1 MNNSLLPDSWKY
13 QKLEEIGTTLIGLT
27 YSPSNVSEF
36 GTLVLRSSNI
46 QNNQLAFDNNVFV
59 DIELPDR
66 VIVKENDLLICV
78 RNGSRNLI
86 GKCTL
91 IDKKTEGSAFGAFM
105 SIFRSS
111 INEYVFH
118 VFQSEVIQKQIRNN
132 LGATINQITNNDLA
146 NFYIP
151 VPPLSE
157 QQKIAQALTDADN
170 YISALEKLIE
180 KKKMIKEGLMV
191 NLLTGKQRLKEF
203 AFNEDGTAKGYKDSE
218 LGKIPEDWEIFQLK
232 DLTYSTAGG
241 TPSTLVDKYWGG
253 ENPWMSSGELHLK
266 EVFDVSE
273 RITDLGLENS
283 STKYVPKNSVLIGL
297 AGQGKTRGTVA
308 ISRIRLC
315 TNQSIAAIF
324 PSPKFNSDY
333 LYYNLDNRYEELR
346 SLSTGDGGRGGLN
359 LSIINNL
366 SVPFPNL
373 DEQNAIVNNLKTIDN
388 ELNVLNTKLSKAN
401 LIKQGMMQKLLTG
414 EIRLA

>member
-1 MNNSLLPDSWKY
+1 MSSLQQWTP
-13 QKLEEIGTTLIGLT
+13 TTLG
-27 YSPSNVSEF
+27 E
-36 GTLVLRSSNI
+36 
-46 QNNQLAFDNNVFV
+46 
-59 DIELPDR
+59 
-66 VIVKENDLLICV
+66 LLIFTG
-78 RNGSRNLI
+78 GS
-86 GKCTL
+86 
-91 IDKKTEGSAFGAFM
+91 
-105 SIFRSS
+105 
-111 INEYVFH
+111 
-118 VFQSEVIQKQIRNN
+118 Q
-132 LGATINQITNNDLA
+132 
-146 NFYIP
+146 
-151 VPPLSE
+151 PPLSVFSKTEHEGYIRLIQIRDYKTDKYTTYIPKDLARRFCDADDIMIGRYGPPIFQILRGLEGAYNVALIKVTPKGNILKDFAWHYLRNDRLFKHIDKLSRRTSGQTGVDLNELENYPIQLPPLAE

-180 KKKMIKEGLMV
+180 KKKMMKEGLMV

-218 LGKIPEDWEIFQLK
+218 LGKIPEDWEIFKLK

-241 TPSTLVDKYWGG
+241 TPSTLVDAYWGG

-366 SVPFPNL
+366 SVPFPNI

-401 LIKQGMMQKLLTG
+401 LLKQGMMQKLLTG

>member
-1 MNNSLLPDSWKY
+1 MNSNIIQNSLDSWKTY
-13 QKLEEIGTTLIGLT
+13 KLKDLVNFLDGDRRPIKSSNRISGDYPYYGASGIVDYVHDYIFDGEYVLLGEDGENILSRNTRLVYHVKGKIWVNNHAHVLACLPHVNPIFLTEKLESLNYTNLNSGTAQPKLNKETC
-27 YSPSNVSEF
+27 
-36 GTLVLRSSNI
+36 SNI
-46 QNNQLAFDNNVFV
+46 VL
-59 DIELPDR
+59 
-66 VIVKENDLLICV
+66 
-78 RNGSRNLI
+78 
-86 GKCTL
+86 
-91 IDKKTEGSAFGAFM
+91 
-105 SIFRSS
+105 
-111 INEYVFH
+111 
-118 VFQSEVIQKQIRNN
+118 
-132 LGATINQITNNDLA
+132 TI
-146 NFYIP
+146 
-151 VPPLSE
+151 PPLAE

-180 KKKMIKEGLMV
+180 KKKMMKEGLMV
-191 NLLTGKQRLKEF
+191 NLLTVKQRLKEF

-218 LGKIPEDWEIFQLK
+218 LGKIPEDWEIFKLK

-241 TPSTLVDKYWGG
+241 TPSTLVDAYWGG

-359 LSIINNL
+359 LSVINNL
-366 SVPFPNL
+366 SVPFPNI

-401 LIKQGMMQKLLTG
+401 LLKQGMMQKLLTG

>member
-59 DIELPDR
+59 DMELPDR

-170 YISALEKLIE
+170 YISSLEKLIE
-180 KKKMIKEGLMV
+180 KKK
-191 NLLTGKQRLKEF
+191 QLKEASLISIF
-203 AFNEDGTAKGYKDSE
+203 DFNNAEWEVKPLSDLCTYLNDGTHYTPRYTQEG
-218 LGKIPEDWEIFQLK
+218 IPFYSVENVTNNEFTDVKYISKEEHETLIRRCKPENGDILMTRIGSVGVTKLIDWDINASIYVSLALLK
-232 DLTYSTAGG
+232 FKNREFVKYFYAYS
-241 TPSTLVDKYWGG
+241 
-253 ENPWMSSGELHLK
+253 
-266 EVFDVSE
+266 
-273 RITDLGLENS
+273 
-283 STKYVPKNSVLIGL
+283 
-297 AGQGKTRGTVA
+297 KT
-308 ISRIRLC
+308 
-315 TNQSIAAIF
+315 
-324 PSPKFNSDY
+324 PKFLQDTLS
-333 LYYNLDNRYEELR
+333 R
-346 SLSTGDGGRGGLN
+346 SLINATPQKINMNEIGDIPVYFPKCQNEQVRIANIILN
-359 LSIINNL
+359 LEKEI
-366 SVPFPNL
+366 
-373 DEQNAIVNNLKTIDN
+373 E
-388 ELNVLNTKLSKAN
+388 VLNIKLSKAKF
-401 LIKQGMMQKLLTG
+401 LKQGMMQKLLTG

>member
-1 MNNSLLPDSWKY
+1 MSSNTVQNSLHSWKTY
-13 QKLEEIGTTLIGLT
+13 KLKDLVHFLDGDRRPIKSSNRISGDYPYYGASGIVDYVHDYIFDGEYVLLGEDGENILSRNTRLVYHVKGQIWVNNHAHVLACLPHVNPIFLTEKLESLNYKNLNSGTAQPKLNKETC
-27 YSPSNVSEF
+27 
-36 GTLVLRSSNI
+36 SNI
-46 QNNQLAFDNNVFV
+46 VL
-59 DIELPDR
+59 
-66 VIVKENDLLICV
+66 
-78 RNGSRNLI
+78 
-86 GKCTL
+86 
-91 IDKKTEGSAFGAFM
+91 
-105 SIFRSS
+105 
-111 INEYVFH
+111 
-118 VFQSEVIQKQIRNN
+118 QI
-132 LGATINQITNNDLA
+132 
-146 NFYIP
+146 
-151 VPPLSE
+151 PPLAE
-157 QQKIAQALTDADN
+157 QQKIAQALTDTDN

-180 KKKMIKEGLMV
+180 KKNMIKEGLMV

-218 LGKIPEDWEIFQLK
+218 LGKIPEDWEIFKLK
-232 DLTYSTAGG
+232 DITYSTAGG
-241 TPSTLVDKYWGG
+241 TPSTLVDAYWGG

-324 PSPKFNSDY
+324 PNPKFNSDY

-373 DEQNAIVNNLKTIDN
+373 DEQNAIVNKLKTIDN
-388 ELNVLNTKLSKAN
+388 EVNVLNIKLSKAN
-401 LIKQGMMQKLLTG
+401 FIKQGMMQKLLIG